1 MHLQCTH
8 NAPTMQLQCNYNA
21 TSMQLQCNYNAIA
34 MQLQIVTYNAGNTL
48 DKMDS
53 EALNCYSSTVWLNV
67 WVCTFYNKYK
77 EYSGAKTQIKLRS
90 T

>member
-1 MHLQCTH
+1 
-8 NAPTMQLQCNYNA
+8 MQQQYNYDA

-67 WVCTFYNKYK
+67 WVCTF
-77 EYSGAKTQIKLRS
+77 
-90 T
+90 